1 MIRHS
6 PAGMM
11 TVGSTRRRPLA
22 ADLTLLA
29 AHRRVLAEGG
39 SPAVVRRAELELI
52 TPSEVRLAARIGH
65 RDVLA
70 LPPGR

>member
-1 MIRHS
+1 
-6 PAGMM
+6 
-11 TVGSTRRRPLA
+11 
-22 ADLTLLA
+22 
-29 AHRRVLAEGG
+29 
-39 SPAVVRRAELELI
+39 VVRRAELELI